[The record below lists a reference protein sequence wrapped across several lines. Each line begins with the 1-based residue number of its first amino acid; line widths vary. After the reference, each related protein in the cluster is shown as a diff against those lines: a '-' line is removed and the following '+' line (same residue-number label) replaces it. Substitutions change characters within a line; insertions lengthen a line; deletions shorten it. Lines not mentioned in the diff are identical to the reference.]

1 MKFNSNFLGSMSYV
15 SGLGNNRLERIS
27 HAEELEIVA
36 SSLFYGV
43 DRLDLVA
50 LWAETLVTVGEVV
63 GVPALTVFYPSGT
76 NRTWTMAVM
85 TSSRALSAALAVR
98 ITCC

>member
-1 MKFNSNFLGSMSYV
+1 MSYV
-15 SGLGNNRLERIS
+15 SGLSNNMLERIS

-50 LWAETLVTVGEVV
+50 LWTETFVAVGEVV
-63 GVPALTVFYPSGT
+63 AVPTLTVFYPSRM
-76 NRTWTMAVM
+76 N
-85 TSSRALSAALAVR
+85 
-98 ITCC
+98 

>member
-1 MKFNSNFLGSMSYV
+1 M
-15 SGLGNNRLERIS
+15 LERIS

-50 LWAETLVTVGEVV
+50 LWTETFVAVGEVV
-63 GVPALTVFYPSGT
+63 AVPTLTVFYPSRM
-76 NRTWTMAVM
+76 N
-85 TSSRALSAALAVR
+85 
-98 ITCC
+98 

>member
-1 MKFNSNFLGSMSYV
+1 MKFSSNFLGSMSYV
-15 SGLGNNRLERIS
+15 SGLGNSRLERIS

-50 LWAETLVTVGEVV
+50 LRTETLVAVGEVV
-63 GVPALTVFYPSGT
+63 AVPALAVLYLSGT
-76 NRTWTMAVM
+76 NRTRTVAVM
-85 TSSRALSAALAVR
+85 ASSRTLSAALAAR
-98 ITCC
+98 IARR